1 MTVPVEYAAS
11 WVPLADS
18 ELSAVE
24 LVSPDGDG
32 GVLLRALWV
41 PEAGAVGCSLQHR
54 GAEVLGMRAGLPAYV
69 AQAKTFG
76 VPLLAPWANRL
87 GSDTYTVDGQQVDV
101 SGVPGVHRDGN
112 GLPIHGL
119 LAAAAGWQ
127 VDLLTATD
135 ESARLQMT
143 LTFDSSRPEF
153 PAFPFAHDLTVN
165 VELREATVSITTAVS
180 ATGEQPVPIAFGWHP
195 YFTVPG
201 VAREQWR
208 VSLPFT
214 SHVELDSR
222 SLPTGTV
229 VHTAPVEGL
238 LGDKQFDDLF
248 ADVEPGTEAW
258 VEGGGRRI
266 TVTYASGY
274 DYAVVYAPEGD
285 ALIAIEPMTAPTDP
299 FAGEFDLQYAAPGGR
314 YLATYEITV
323 SDQED
328 IDE

>member
-1 MTVPVEYAAS
+1 MTIPVEYAAT

-24 LVSPDGDG
+24 LVSPDADG

-54 GAEVLGMRAGLPAYV
+54 GAEVLGMRAGLPAYISD
-69 AQAKTFG
+69 AKTFG

-87 GSDTYTVDGQQVDV
+87 GSDTYDIDGRQVEV
-101 SGVPGVHRDGN
+101 TGVPGVHRDGN

-119 LAAAAGWQ
+119 LAAASGWQ
-127 VDLLTATD
+127 VDLLTATE
-135 ESARLQMT
+135 ESARLQLT
-143 LTFDSSRPEF
+143 LSFDSSRPEF
-153 PAFPFAHDLTVN
+153 PAFPFPHDLTVN
-165 VELREATVSITTAVS
+165 VELNQATVSITTMVS
-180 ATGEQPVPIAFGWHP
+180 ATGDQPVPIAFGWHP
-195 YFTVPG
+195 YFCLPG
-201 VAREQWR
+201 LPREQWR

-214 SHVELDSR
+214 SQVELDSR
-222 SLPTGTV
+222 SLPTGSV
-229 VHTAPVEGL
+229 VQSDPIVGL
-238 LGDKQFDDLF
+238 LGEQQFDDLF
-248 ADVEPGTEAW
+248 ADVEPGTRAW

-285 ALIAIEPMTAPTDP
+285 DLIAIEPMTAPTNP
-299 FAGEFDLQYAAPGGR
+299 FAGSFDLQYAAPGGR

-323 SDQED
+323 SDEED
-328 IDE
+328 TDG